1 MRQGVQKRLKLML
14 NVQSNSPINRL
25 LMNLSILKPFSQD
38 EAAAATP
45 VYFVTNGSLD
55 QSGAPDALKT
65 LAAANN
71 FTGAAGA
78 VLAGEAGVLLGVGDG
93 SDAFVTAALS
103 EKLPAG
109 VYVLATPM
117 TAEAGRLAVLGW
129 GIGAYRFDRY
139 KKAEPMEAVLIAP
152 EGIDVDAAGR
162 IIAANAFARDL
173 VNTPAGD
180 MTPAGIEAAA
190 RDMAEAR
197 KADVSVVTGDDLLT
211 ENFPMVHAVG
221 RAAAIAPRLIDLS
234 WGRADAPK
242 VTLVGKGVS
251 FDSGGLNI
259 KGATGMALMK
269 KDMGGAAHALAL
281 GQLVMDAGLDVRLR
295 VITPAVENA
304 IAGNAFRPG
313 DVLPS
318 RKGLTV
324 EIGNT
329 DAEGRLILGDAIT
342 LGAEENPDL
351 MISLATLTGAA
362 RVALGPEVVPFYTDD
377 ESLAESLA
385 AASVDVADPIWRM
398 PLWRN
403 YNAMLSSNIADLNHI
418 SGNAFA
424 GSVTAAL
431 FLKRFA
437 GETPFAHFD
446 IFAWRPKAAPGR
458 PVGAEMQAI
467 RAIFAVLEK
476 RYGRG

>member
-1 MRQGVQKRLKLML
+1 ML
-14 NVQSNSPINRL
+14 NVQSISSINRS
-25 LMNLSILKPFSQD
+25 LMNPSILKPYD
-38 EAAAATP
+38 ENDAGSAKP
-45 VYFVTNGSLD
+45 VFIVDDGGLD
-55 QSGAPDALKT
+55 QLDAPEALKS
-65 LAAANN
+65 LAAVNG
-71 FTGAAGA
+71 FSGEAGA
-78 VLAGEAGVLLGVGDG
+78 VLAGADGVLLGVGDG
-93 SDAFVTAALS
+93 SDALIAAVLS

-109 VYVLATPM
+109 VYTFATSMTPREATLA
-117 TAEAGRLAVLGW
+117 ALGW
-129 GIGAYRFDRY
+129 MIGAYRFDRY
-139 KKAEPMEAVLIAP
+139 KTAKPCEATLIAP
-152 EGIDVDAAGR
+152 DGVNVQAVVSAG
-162 IIAANAFARDL
+162 AANALARDL

-180 MTPAGIEAAA
+180 MTPAAIEDAA
-190 RDMAEAR
+190 RALAEAHN
-197 KADVSVVTGDDLLT
+197 ADVNVILGDDLLT

-221 RAAAIAPRLIDLS
+221 RAAAIAPRLIDVT

-242 VTLVGKGVS
+242 VTLVGKGVA

-259 KGATGMALMK
+259 KGASGMALMK
-269 KDMGGAAHALAL
+269 KDMGGGAHALAL
-281 GQLVMDAGLDVRLR
+281 AQMIMDAKLDVRLR
-295 VITPAVENA
+295 VIVPAVENA

-329 DAEGRLILGDAIT
+329 DAEGRLILGDALA

-377 ESLAESLA
+377 DTLADALGE
-385 AASVDVADPIWRM
+385 ASAETADPVWRM

-403 YNAMLSSNIADLNHI
+403 YDSMLSSSVADVNHI

-424 GSVTAAL
+424 GSVIAAL

-437 GETPFAHFD
+437 GDAPYLHFD
-446 IFAWRPKAAPGR
+446 LYAWRPKRAPGR
-458 PVGAEMQAI
+458 PVGAEAQAI
-467 RAIFAVLEK
+467 RAIFAVLK
-476 RYGRG
+476 GRYGCD